1 MIHLIQEA
9 SENRRRNPFSLIGL
23 ICSSC
28 GLGFTSEKE
37 LRDHQ
42 VICRSSCDFL
52 SQFRAH
58 EKQSSEE
65 LN

>member
-1 MIHLIQEA
+1 MMNHA
-9 SENRRRNPFSLIGL
+9 NRELRAGEGPSMPIGL

-42 VICRSSCDFL
+42 LICRSSGEFL
-52 SQFRAH
+52 SQFNID
-58 EKQSSEE
+58 SERC
-65 LN
+65 NN

>member
-1 MIHLIQEA
+1 MSQHTQETREGTERCPA
-9 SENRRRNPFSLIGL
+9 LLVGL

-28 GLGFTSEKE
+28 GLGFSAEKE

-42 VICRSSCDFL
+42 LICRSSLEFL
-52 SQFRAH
+52 SQFESAERRH
-58 EKQSSEE
+58 ES

>member
-1 MIHLIQEA
+1 MAEHTHEA
-9 SENRRRNPFSLIGL
+9 HDFHNHSPRFLVGL

-28 GLGFTSEKE
+28 GLGFTSEEE

-42 VICRSSCDFL
+42 VICRSSAEFL
-52 SQFRAH
+52 SQFTAPATRR
-58 EKQSSEE
+58 EE

>member
-1 MIHLIQEA
+1 MIHSIHGA

-28 GLGFTSEKE
+28 GLGFTSEE
-37 LRDHQ
+37 DLRDHQ
-42 VICRSSCDFL
+42 VICRSSFDFL
-52 SQFRAH
+52 SQFRARG
-58 EKQSSEE
+58 KQSREE